1 VRNGRCTTGD
11 GTLAGTLLDM
21 ASAVRNSVRL
31 LGLPLTEALRL
42 ASAAPAAFLG
52 IEDRLGHIAPGYRAD
67 MVALDPDEI
76 RVSATWVAGEGA
88 PCPRDNS

>member
-1 VRNGRCTTGD
+1 MRNGRCTTGD

-76 RVSATWVAGEGA
+76 RVLATWVAGEGA
-88 PCPRDNS
+88 PCPSDNS